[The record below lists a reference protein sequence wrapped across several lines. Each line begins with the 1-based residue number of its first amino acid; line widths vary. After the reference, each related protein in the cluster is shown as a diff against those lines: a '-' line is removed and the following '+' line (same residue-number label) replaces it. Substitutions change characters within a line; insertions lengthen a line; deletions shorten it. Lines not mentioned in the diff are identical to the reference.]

1 MNLTMIAK
9 EIKFTVI
16 FLIKKIQKVNKML
29 ILFIVI
35 IKKMRQYN
43 LVALEKKYCPHGR
56 IYSGSKKTAVKTE
69 DTVV

>member
-35 IKKMRQYN
+35 IKKMQYN

>member
-35 IKKMRQYN
+35 IKKMR
-43 LVALEKKYCPHGR
+43 
-56 IYSGSKKTAVKTE
+56 
-69 DTVV
+69 